1 MQKTPFIIIS
11 HEFLQWEW
19 MKKLNIKDLVLDKI
33 PNVLGNRTFWAILQG
48 VKCWWCWRE
57 GFGEG
62 KII

>member
-19 MKKLNIKDLVLDKI
+19 MKKINIKDLVFDKI
-33 PNVLGNRTFWAILQG
+33 PNVLENRTFWAILQG